1 MVIQRYMYMYNV
13 FTIPKFGQSQVSDLI
28 SQDIRT
34 VKMSS
39 DLLIANMG
47 IVNKSKR
54 FYMASSLSGQDE
66 SNPTLWLATRAGK
79 MKLHVNVSCLLRI
92 TCCILQEKFMWKPYN
107 KSSIDQAGSV
117 KMAWYWPSSLFVN
130 AQKKNLANIQI
141 VSADYN

>member
-47 IVNKSKR
+47 TVNKSKR

-66 SNPTLWLATRAGK
+66 SNPTL
-79 MKLHVNVSCLLRI
+79 
-92 TCCILQEKFMWKPYN
+92 
-107 KSSIDQAGSV
+107 
-117 KMAWYWPSSLFVN
+117 
-130 AQKKNLANIQI
+130 
-141 VSADYN
+141 